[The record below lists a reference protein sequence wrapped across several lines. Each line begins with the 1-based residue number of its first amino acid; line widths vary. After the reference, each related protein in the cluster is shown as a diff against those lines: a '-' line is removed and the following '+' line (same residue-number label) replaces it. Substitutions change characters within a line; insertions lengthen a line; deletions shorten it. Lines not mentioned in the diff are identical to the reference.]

1 MSEIWAI
8 ILAAGESKRMHQPK
22 MLLPFGNKTIIEK
35 VIGNVISSG
44 IKKVIVVL
52 GSHKNNILKVTK
64 KMPVMNCY
72 NKNYRQGMLSS
83 VQSGFRQMDD
93 TCRAVLVFLG
103 DQPGIGPDVINSL
116 TDAYRKSGKGIIMP
130 VFNNERGHPLLFDS
144 KYRDEITG
152 LDPSATLRDLVRK
165 FSDDVL
171 EVKVKTESVLK
182 DIDTKDDYINEINKT
197 N

>member
-1 MSEIWAI
+1 MYEIWAI

-44 IKKVIVVL
+44 IRKVIVVL
-52 GSHKNNILKVTK
+52 GSDKDNILKVTK

>member
-8 ILAAGESKRMHQPK
+8 ILAAGESKRMGRPK
-22 MLLPFGNKTIIEK
+22 MLLPFGDKTIIEK

-44 IKKVIVVL
+44 IETVIVVL
-52 GSHKNNILKVTK
+52 GSDKENILKVTEK
-64 KMPVMNCY
+64 LPVMNCY
-72 NKNYRQGMLSS
+72 NENYSQGMFSS
-83 VQSGFRQMDD
+83 VQCGFRQMDD

-103 DQPGIGPDVINSL
+103 DQPEIGPDVINSL
-116 TDAYRKSGKGIIMP
+116 TDAYVKSGRGIIMP

-152 LDPSATLRDLVRK
+152 LDPSATLRDLVHK
-165 FSDDVL
+165 FADDVL
-171 EVKVKTESVLK
+171 EVVVKSQSVLK
-182 DIDTKDDYINEINKT
+182 DIDTKEDYLNEINKT

>member
-8 ILAAGESKRMHQPK
+8 ILAAGESNRMHQPK
-22 MLLPFGNKTIIEK
+22 MLLPFGDKTIIEK

-44 IKKVIVVL
+44 IKRVIVVL
-52 GSHKNNILKVTK
+52 GSDKDNILKVTK

-83 VQSGFRQMDD
+83 VQCGFRQMDD

-116 TDAYRKSGKGIIMP
+116 TDAYRKSGKGIAMP

-152 LDPSATLRDLVRK
+152 LDPSATLRDLVHK
-165 FSDDVL
+165 FADDVL
-171 EVKVKTESVLK
+171 EVEVKTESVLK

-197 N
+197 K

>member
-8 ILAAGESKRMHQPK
+8 ILAAGESSRMHQPK
-22 MLLPFGNKTIIEK
+22 MLLPFGDKTIIEK
-35 VIGNVISSG
+35 VIGNVFSSG
-44 IKKVIVVL
+44 IKRVIVVL
-52 GSHKNNILKVTK
+52 GSDKDNILKVTK

-83 VQSGFRQMDD
+83 VQSGFRHLDD

-152 LDPSATLRDLVRK
+152 LDPSATLRDLVHK

-171 EVKVKTESVLK
+171 EVEVKTESVLK

>member
-1 MSEIWAI
+1 MYEIWAI

-44 IKKVIVVL
+44 IKRVIVVL
-52 GSHKNNILKVTK
+52 GSDKDNILKVTK

-83 VQSGFRQMDD
+83 VQSGFRQLDD

-116 TDAYRKSGKGIIMP
+116 TDAFRKSGKGMIMP

-152 LDPSATLRDLVRK
+152 LDPSETLKDLVHK

-171 EVKVKTESVLK
+171 EVEVKTESVLK